1 MLGSSAVRTICGST
15 GPLKHV
21 SASQHLIQRKAR
33 SGGCGSSRSFFFQRS
48 QGALLGIKGLERAEN
63 FPALAR
69 EAVQESRER
78 LTNLEGCSPGEL
90 VSLVDGVSN
99 SLCQIADAAELVRNV
114 HPQEAYV
121 SNASSAVQEVAGFM
135 SEVNLDIGVYEPM
148 KKAEASREFE
158 EMSLEARTVLHH
170 MRISM
175 EHEGIHLPAAE
186 KTECMELLDSEQQLS
201 FEILNRQEQLRH
213 QASEE
218 GAWVPLDSLEG
229 FGDLRGHIGRLPR
242 RKASQEEVLIPRDS
256 VLADQILKTA
266 PSPEARQRIHEAQQK
281 RDAVGEEHMVS
292 LLAVRQR
299 LAKLR
304 GYESWAHWAQRDALF
319 TSPQN
324 VQSFLD
330 SAWQRLR
337 PGLEAELHLL
347 SEEKQSL
354 GQEKDLHAWDVP
366 YFLQRCRQKHT
377 EADEI
382 SEFLTYP
389 NLVKGV
395 ELILSRLLGLSFT
408 QEEPEAGEL
417 WHPSVQKYA
426 IRDEKQILGILYL
439 DPFQRPG
446 KRIQSAQFTLQG
458 SKLLD
463 DGRQTPKTCLVYA
476 LPPAVGRLTASF
488 ATTFMHEI
496 GHAVHSL
503 LSETQFQHL
512 SGTRGTIDFVEFPSH
527 LFEHFVMDPESLATF
542 AAHNSTGEALPVRL
556 RQAHR
561 QHPFSHFEAVQQ
573 LMYAAAD
580 QAFFD
585 FHPSASAEE
594 QVPLVHQHLRDSFS
608 KYELDLDGPY
618 KGSLMEMLGL
628 STPSR
633 FDHLIHYGGSYY
645 CYLFNRAL
653 AAHVWRQSFEAD
665 PFNPEVGVRL
675 LGLLRQGSVVQTL
688 DVIRELHGDAFAA
701 HEVPLDA
708 MMELSHSRSG

>member
-1 MLGSSAVRTICGST
+1 M
-15 GPLKHV
+15 
-21 SASQHLIQRKAR
+21 
-33 SGGCGSSRSFFFQRS
+33 
-48 QGALLGIKGLERAEN
+48 ERAEN

-186 KTECMELLDSEQQLS
+186 KAECMELLDSEQQLS

-256 VLADQILKTA
+256 MLADQILKTA

-512 SGTRGTIDFVEFPSH
+512 SGTRGTIDFVEPLTKLADFKFQRGSEFI
-527 LFEHFVMDPESLATF
+527 FECVLSL
-542 AAHNSTGEALPVRL
+542 L
-556 RQAHR
+556 
-561 QHPFSHFEAVQQ
+561 
-573 LMYAAAD
+573 
-580 QAFFD
+580 
-585 FHPSASAEE
+585 
-594 QVPLVHQHLRDSFS
+594 
-608 KYELDLDGPY
+608 
-618 KGSLMEMLGL
+618 
-628 STPSR
+628 
-633 FDHLIHYGGSYY
+633 
-645 CYLFNRAL
+645 
-653 AAHVWRQSFEAD
+653 
-665 PFNPEVGVRL
+665 
-675 LGLLRQGSVVQTL
+675 
-688 DVIRELHGDAFAA
+688 
-701 HEVPLDA
+701 
-708 MMELSHSRSG
+708 